1 MAFEK
6 LKNLKEKFELGRVE
20 SLWDEGYNSLEI
32 ANKMHAPIERVQEYI
47 KIIVARE
54 SAAK

>member
-6 LKNLKEKFELGRVE
+6 LKNLKDKFMIGRVE
-20 SLWDEGYNSLEI
+20 RLWDEGYNSLEI
-32 ANKMHAPIERVQEYI
+32 ATKIHAPIERVQEYI